1 MNPVLFHRRKQGDL
15 IAIHPDR
22 AVIMQEAMRDLRR
35 PVVEIPLFSADGR
48 IIAKVTA
55 VEPYRVEYT
64 PTENP

>member
-1 MNPVLFHRRKQGDL
+1 MTPVLHHRRQRGDL
-15 IAIHPDR
+15 IPIHPDR

-35 PVVEIPLFSADGR
+35 PIVEIPLFDSAGR

-64 PTENP
+64 PTVNP